1 MRNHP
6 MLTFFANMVK
16 NKMELNIDLIKCKI
30 LYMQEDGNHKLLQVE
45 SVEKCLN
52 ENGDEVDIVYLQD
65 KGRKE

>member
-1 MRNHP
+1 
-6 MLTFFANMVK
+6 
-16 NKMELNIDLIKCKI
+16 MELNIDLIKCKI

>member
-1 MRNHP
+1 

-45 SVEKCLN
+45 SVEKCLI

-65 KGRKE
+65 KGKKE